1 MSFIRRNQETLGAA
15 LLFLLLALLFM
26 GRALFPAAGEVLGG
40 HDMRGYYNI
49 LHEAVRD
56 AIHNGRLPFW
66 TPYIFNGYPL
76 LVDPQQNL
84 FYPPAWPTLI
94 IPVNVA
100 ISGYM
105 AFHIWLAGVGMYL
118 FVRFMGSRWLPA
130 VLAGVAF
137 AFSGLLAGRLW
148 AGHSTVYAIDAWT
161 PWLALALAWS
171 VNRGG
176 ARHGVLAGLP
186 FGLALLAGHLPSFL
200 YVGLIWALFAVYLLW
215 VNPGRRL
222 LVARQ
227 AALMMAIG
235 LGIAAVQLVP
245 FVQFSLASQRVAT
258 ADYAFATDYSL
269 PPAHLATLVFPQFFG
284 EPTELGYWSVPTFE
298 ELTYYAGIL
307 PLLLLVL
314 ALRKP
319 TRLTWFL
326 LAVMVLG
333 LWLALGRY
341 GILYRLAY
349 DFLLPFRLVRAPA
362 RAAFLYLFAVTAL
375 SGLTLSAWMDMAPDD
390 CRRRLA
396 PLLRWTLAVAA
407 VAFVAAILA
416 TGALFAATHPTD
428 TSGRLWHQI
437 GGYAQALLLLLLG
450 GGVLWAFLT
459 TPAAKTGRRILLG
472 ILLVVIF
479 VADMWLF
486 AFKMVRLQPS
496 GPESPWT
503 DARAL
508 IGDTTDRVLP
518 WGVSLFSQNAAIQT
532 GLHSVFGYSS
542 MEPAQHIAFT
552 SSVPDPRSTAYDV
565 LGVRY
570 VIASTSLDQFVEGES
585 GLQMLGQ
592 QGAAWVYTRPGAL
605 PVARLVYNFETIAD
619 LEAAGARV
627 HQPDFDPAAA
637 AIVDANPPCAGELV
651 PGGQGTAEI
660 LGAEPGHW
668 AIATDSATPAIL
680 LLAETAYPG
689 WQVRID
695 GEPVD
700 WFTAYTTIRGV
711 CVPAGS
717 HSVTWE
723 FRPNLYLL
731 GALISLFSWLL
742 VGVAAILLW
751 KGWGMR
757 VRPETAQTL
766 LRP

>member
-1 MSFIRRNQETLGAA
+1 MSLVRRNRETLAA
-15 LLFLLLALLFM
+15 ASLFLLLALLFM

-40 HDMRGYYNI
+40 HDMRGYYNV

-56 AIHNGRLPFW
+56 AIHNGRLPLW

-94 IPVNVA
+94 IPVNIA

-105 AFHIWLAGVGMYL
+105 AFHIWLAGMGMYL
-118 FVRFMGSRWLPA
+118 FVRFMGGRWLPA

-148 AGHSTVYAIDAWT
+148 AGHSTVYAIDSWT

-176 ARHGVLAGLP
+176 VWRGVLAGLP
-186 FGLALLAGHLPSFL
+186 FGLAILAGHLPSFL
-200 YVGLIWALFAVYLLW
+200 YVGLIWALFAGYLLW

-227 AALMMAIG
+227 AGLMMGVG

-269 PPAHLATLVFPQFFG
+269 PPAHLITLVFPQFFG

-307 PLLLLVL
+307 PLLLLIL

-319 TRLTWFL
+319 TRLTWFFV
-326 LAVMVLG
+326 AMMVLG

-341 GILYRLAY
+341 GVLYRLAY
-349 DFLLPFRLVRAPA
+349 DYLLPFRLVRAPA

-375 SGLTLSAWMDMAPDD
+375 SGHTLSIWMDMAPAD

-396 PLLRWTLAVAA
+396 PLLRWTLAVASIT
-407 VAFVAAILA
+407 FVAAILA

-459 TPAAKTGRRILLG
+459 TPAGKAGRRVLLG
-472 ILLVVIF
+472 ALLVVIF

-486 AFKMVRLQPS
+486 AFKMVRLQPA
-496 GPESPWT
+496 GPESPWME
-503 DARAL
+503 ARAL
-508 IGDTTDRVLP
+508 IGETTDRVLP
-518 WGVSLFSQNAAIQT
+518 WGVSLFAQNGALQT
-532 GLHSVFGYSS
+532 RLHSVFGYSS

-552 SSVPDPRSTAYDV
+552 AAVPDPRSTAYDV

-570 VIASTSLDQFVEGES
+570 VIAVTPLDQFVEGES
-585 GLQMLGQ
+585 GLQLLGQ
-592 QGAAWVYTRPGAL
+592 QGSAWVYTRPGAL
-605 PVARLVYNFETIAD
+605 PVARLVYDFETIPD
-619 LEAAGARV
+619 PEAAAARV
-627 HQPDFDPAAA
+627 HQSDFDPTAT
-637 AIVDANPPCAGELV
+637 AIVNINPPCAAELAAGE
-651 PGGQGTAEI
+651 PGTVEI
-660 LGAEPGHW
+660 ISAEPGHW
-668 AIATDSATPAIL
+668 ELATESETPAIL

-689 WQVRID
+689 WEARID
-695 GEPVD
+695 GELVE
-700 WFTAYTTIRGV
+700 WFTAYTTVRGV

-717 HSVTWE
+717 HTVTWE
-723 FRPNLYLL
+723 FRPVQYLW
-731 GALISLFSWLL
+731 GALISLAAWVL
-742 VGVAAILLW
+742 VGVALIVLW
-751 KGWGMR
+751 RRRGEQ
-757 VRPETAQTL
+757 VRPATGQI
-766 LRP
+766 P